1 MCYLNTYCKVHFV
14 RIPVGKESRNMKEKE
29 QLNLNRMIPKAGA
42 AIVTVTVFLF
52 AVFLIINFSMGS
64 YFVCLILPIGF
75 IMMTAGLYNECE
87 GDRKVAAN
95 IGLILAAVY
104 AAFIMLVYFS
114 QLTTVKNE
122 QLNEQAAKLLEF
134 GKFGLIFNY
143 DLLGYGVM
151 ALSTFFTGLSM
162 KPDNKT
168 DKWLKALLMIHGVF
182 FFSCT
187 FMPITG
193 MFAKIS
199 SGGDGIGGRLAL
211 VAWCVYFLPVG
222 ILSFLHFRKR

>member
-1 MCYLNTYCKVHFV
+1 MDLNKIISKV
-14 RIPVGKESRNMKEKE
+14 GSS
-29 QLNLNRMIPKAGA
+29 
-42 AIVTVTVFLF
+42 IVTVTVFLF
-52 AVFLIINFSMGS
+52 ALFLMINFPTG
-64 YFVCLILPIGF
+64 YFFVCLILPIGF
-75 IMMTAGLYNECE
+75 IMMTAGIQNECE

-104 AAFIMLVYFS
+104 ATFIMLVYFA

-122 QLNEQAAKLLEF
+122 LLNEQAANLLVF

-162 KPDNKT
+162 KPKNKT
-168 DKWLKALLMIHGVF
+168 DKWLRALMLIHGVF
-182 FFSCT
+182 YFSCT
-187 FMPITG
+187 FMPMTG
-193 MFAKIS
+193 MFAQMS

-211 VAWCVYFLPVG
+211 VVWCVYFLPIG
-222 ILSFLHFRKR
+222 ILSFIHFTKGEMRYEKR

>member
-1 MCYLNTYCKVHFV
+1 MDLNKIISKV
-14 RIPVGKESRNMKEKE
+14 GSS
-29 QLNLNRMIPKAGA
+29 
-42 AIVTVTVFLF
+42 IVTVTVFLF
-52 AVFLIINFSMGS
+52 ALFLMINFPTG
-64 YFVCLILPIGF
+64 YFFVCLILPIGF
-75 IMMTAGLYNECE
+75 IMMTAGIQNECE

-104 AAFIMLVYFS
+104 ATFIMLVYFA

-122 QLNEQAAKLLEF
+122 LLNEQAANLLVF

-162 KPDNKT
+162 KPKNKA
-168 DKWLKALLMIHGVF
+168 DKWLRALMLIHGVF
-182 FFSCT
+182 YFSCT
-187 FMPITG
+187 FMPMTG
-193 MFAKIS
+193 MFAKMS

-211 VAWCVYFLPVG
+211 VVWCVYFLPIG
-222 ILSFLHFRKR
+222 ILSFIHFTKGEMRYEKR

>member
-1 MCYLNTYCKVHFV
+1 MDLNK
-14 RIPVGKESRNMKEKE
+14 
-29 QLNLNRMIPKAGA
+29 MISKAGSS
-42 AIVTVTVFLF
+42 IVTVTVFLF
-52 AVFLIINFSMGS
+52 ALFLIINFPMGY

-75 IMMTAGLYNECE
+75 IMMTAGLQNECE

-104 AAFIMLVYFS
+104 ATFIMLVYFA

-122 QLNEQAAKLLEF
+122 QLNEQAANLLEF

-162 KPDNKT
+162 KPKNKT
-168 DKWLKALLMIHGVF
+168 DKWLRALMLIHGVF
-182 FFSCT
+182 YFSCT
-187 FMPITG
+187 FMPMTG
-193 MFAKIS
+193 MFAKMS

-211 VAWCVYFLPVG
+211 VVWCVYFLPIG
-222 ILSFLHFRKR
+222 ILSFIHFTKGEMRYEKR

>member
-1 MCYLNTYCKVHFV
+1 MDLNKTL
-14 RIPVGKESRNMKEKE
+14 S
-29 QLNLNRMIPKAGA
+29 KAGS
-42 AIVTVTVFLF
+42 AIVTATVFLF
-52 AVFLIINFSMGS
+52 ALFLLIDFSMGS

-75 IMMTAGLYNECE
+75 IMMTAGLHNECE

-104 AAFIMLVYFS
+104 GTFIMLVYYS
-114 QLTTVKNE
+114 QLTTVHNE

-134 GKFGLIFNY
+134 NKFGLIFNY

-151 ALSTFFTGLSM
+151 ALSTFFTGLSL
-162 KPDNKT
+162 KPENKT

-182 FFSCT
+182 YFSCT

-193 MFAKIS
+193 MFARMS
-199 SGGDGIGGRLAL
+199 SGGDGLGGRLVL

-222 ILSFLHFRKR
+222 ILSYLHFRKSGKTPPLFPA

>member
-1 MCYLNTYCKVHFV
+1 MD
-14 RIPVGKESRNMKEKE
+14 M
-29 QLNLNRMIPKAGA
+29 NRMISKAGS

-52 AVFLIINFSMGS
+52 AIFLLIDFSMGS

-75 IMMTAGLYNECE
+75 IIMTAGLHNECE
-87 GDRKVAAN
+87 DDRKVASN

-104 AAFIMLVYFS
+104 ATFIMLVYFS

-122 QLNEQAAKLLEF
+122 QLNEQAANLLEF

-143 DLLGYGVM
+143 DMLGYGVM

-162 KPDNKT
+162 KPENKT
-168 DKWLKALLMIHGVF
+168 DKWLRALLMIHGVF
-182 FFSCT
+182 YFSCT

-193 MFAKIS
+193 MFAKMS

-211 VAWCVYFLPVG
+211 VSWCVYFLPVG
-222 ILSFLHFRKR
+222 ILSFLHFHFGKAITCISKHNTPARAD

>member
-1 MCYLNTYCKVHFV
+1 M
-14 RIPVGKESRNMKEKE
+14 NM
-29 QLNLNRMIPKAGA
+29 NRVISKAGS
-42 AIVTVTVFLF
+42 AIVTATVFLF
-52 AVFLIINFSMGS
+52 AIFLIINFTIGS

-75 IMMTAGLYNECE
+75 IMMTAGLQSECE
-87 GDRKVAAN
+87 ADRRTAAN

-104 AAFIMLVYFS
+104 ATLIMLVYYT

-122 QLNEQAAKLLEF
+122 SLNEQAANLLIF
-134 GKFGLIFNY
+134 SRFGLIFNY

-162 KPDNKT
+162 KPENKK
-168 DKWLKALLMIHGVF
+168 DKLLRALMMIHGLF
-182 FFSCT
+182 YFSCT

-193 MFAKIS
+193 IFARLS

-211 VAWCVYFLPVG
+211 VVWCVYFLPIG
-222 ILSFLHFRKR
+222 ILSFLHFSKS

>member
-1 MCYLNTYCKVHFV
+1 MD
-14 RIPVGKESRNMKEKE
+14 M
-29 QLNLNRMIPKAGA
+29 NRMISKAGS

-52 AVFLIINFSMGS
+52 AIFLLIDFSMGS

-75 IMMTAGLYNECE
+75 IIMTAGLHNECE
-87 GDRKVAAN
+87 SDHKVAAN

-104 AAFIMLVYFS
+104 GTFIMLVYFT
-114 QLTTVKNE
+114 QLTTVNNE

-134 GKFGLIFNY
+134 NKFGLIFNY
-143 DLLGYGVM
+143 DLLGYGLM

-162 KPDNKT
+162 KSKNKT
-168 DKWLKALLMIHGVF
+168 DKWLRAFLMIHGVF
-182 FFSCT
+182 YFSCT

-193 MFAKIS
+193 MFAKMS
-199 SGGDGIGGRLAL
+199 SGGDGLGGRLAL

>member
-1 MCYLNTYCKVHFV
+1 MELNKMISKV
-14 RIPVGKESRNMKEKE
+14 GS
-29 QLNLNRMIPKAGA
+29 
-42 AIVTVTVFLF
+42 AIVTVTVVLF
-52 AVFLIINFSMGS
+52 AFFLIIDFSMGG
-64 YFVCLILPIGF
+64 YFVCLILPVGF
-75 IMMTAGLYNECE
+75 IMMTAGIQNECE

-104 AAFIMLVYFS
+104 ATFIMLVYFA

-122 QLNEQAAKLLEF
+122 QLNEQAANLLVF

-162 KPDNKT
+162 KPKNKT
-168 DKWLKALLMIHGVF
+168 DKWLRALMLIHGVF
-182 FFSCT
+182 YFSCT

-193 MFAKIS
+193 MFAKMS

-211 VAWCVYFLPVG
+211 VVWCVYFLPIG
-222 ILSFLHFRKR
+222 ILSFIHFTKGEMRYEKR

>member
-1 MCYLNTYCKVHFV
+1 MDLNKVLAK
-14 RIPVGKESRNMKEKE
+14 VGSS
-29 QLNLNRMIPKAGA
+29 
-42 AIVTVTVFLF
+42 IVTVTVFLF

-75 IMMTAGLYNECE
+75 IMMTAGLQGECE
-87 GDRKVAAN
+87 IERKVAAN

-104 AAFIMLVYFS
+104 ATFIMLVYFS
-114 QLTTVKNE
+114 QLTTVNNE
-122 QLNEQAAKLLEF
+122 QLNEQASKLLEF

-162 KPDNKT
+162 KPNNKT

-193 MFAKIS
+193 MFAKMS

-222 ILSFLHFRKR
+222 ILSFLHFRKK

>member
-1 MCYLNTYCKVHFV
+1 MDLNKIISKV
-14 RIPVGKESRNMKEKE
+14 GSS
-29 QLNLNRMIPKAGA
+29 
-42 AIVTVTVFLF
+42 IVTLTVFLF
-52 AVFLIINFSMGS
+52 ALFLMINFPTG
-64 YFVCLILPIGF
+64 YFFVCLILPIGF
-75 IMMTAGLYNECE
+75 IMMTAGIQNECE

-104 AAFIMLVYFS
+104 ATFIMLVYFA

-122 QLNEQAAKLLEF
+122 LLNEQAANLLVF

-162 KPDNKT
+162 KPKNKT
-168 DKWLKALLMIHGVF
+168 DKWLRALMLIHGVF
-182 FFSCT
+182 YFSCT
-187 FMPITG
+187 FMPMTG
-193 MFAKIS
+193 LFAKMS

-211 VAWCVYFLPVG
+211 VVWCVYFLPIG
-222 ILSFLHFRKR
+222 ILSFIHFTKGEMRYEKR

>member
-1 MCYLNTYCKVHFV
+1 
-14 RIPVGKESRNMKEKE
+14 
-29 QLNLNRMIPKAGA
+29 MIAKAGS
-42 AIVTVTVFLF
+42 AIVMVTVFLF
-52 AVFLIINFSMGS
+52 AVFLIINFPMGS

-75 IMMTAGLYNECE
+75 IMMTAGLHDECE
-87 GDRKVAAN
+87 DNCKVAAN

-104 AAFIMLVYFS
+104 ATFIMLVYFT
-114 QLTTVKNE
+114 QLTTVNNE
-122 QLNEQAAKLLEF
+122 QLNEQAKNLLEF

-162 KPDNKT
+162 KPKSKT

-182 FFSCT
+182 YFSCT

-193 MFAKIS
+193 VFAKMS
-199 SGGDGIGGRLAL
+199 SDGDSIGGRLAL
-211 VAWCVYFLPVG
+211 AAWCLYFLPVG
-222 ILSFLHFRKR
+222 ILSFLHSVS